1 MKEDFIYFDHA
12 STSPLS
18 LDVLEIINSANLN
31 YWGNVSATYK
41 FGIDCSTELESI
53 RNNIAFILNSNPE
66 DIIFTSGSSESI
78 ALVFNKLSDNFK
90 PENIVI
96 SEVEH
101 QATIISSNILKKR
114 GWEIIEWEVNN
125 KGIVDLYKLE
135 NYLNPKTKLISI
147 IWGQSEI
154 GSLQPIQL
162 IGKKCRENN
171 ILFHVDAT
179 QIISNG
185 IFKWKELNCDLLSLS
200 AHKFGGPKGIGILLT
215 NEKSRSFLR
224 NSDIALTH
232 EYSIRQ
238 GTQSLP
244 LIFGMYQALKN
255 ISGLITFSN
264 YDAVFRNNKV
274 IFLKA
279 YLLDLFKDNK
289 YVEITGS
296 IKNRLPNHLS
306 FILFN
311 KNHCPIKA
319 YKIVNFMSDN
329 NIAISSGSSC
339 SSSNNN
345 PSYVLTKLGLE
356 NNKLFSNI
364 RLSFG
369 EQNSIDQLDK
379 FYNLLLECIQKF

>member
-53 RNNIAFILNSNPE
+53 RNNIAFILNSNSE

-78 ALVFNKLSDNFK
+78 SLVFNKLSDNFK

-356 NNKLFSNI
+356 NNKLYSNI
-364 RLSFG
+364 RLSFS
-369 EQNSIDQLDK
+369 EQNSIGQLDK
-379 FYNLLLECIQKF
+379 FHNLLLDCIENF